1 MEKNT
6 EMTYAHVQSLD
17 KSIGKFKMADNKKPQ
32 FTKKKG

>member
-17 KSIGKFKMADNKKPQ
+17 KSIGKFKMADNLINSN
-32 FTKKKG
+32 